1 MAAKSRTY
9 IVRGMRCA
17 GCSAKVEKEIAALP
31 GAENVVV
38 SYASGTLTHTSN
50 PATLPDETI
59 FEAVKKLGFSAE
71 YPPKDPAEEEKKEL
85 LNWKRELRSF
95 IIAAIFTVI
104 LFAYS
109 FFTVHASLILQGI
122 LLIPVLAASR
132 KIFTSGIPALL
143 RGAPDMDSLIACGA
157 GTGIIAPIILLFTA
171 AGETHFHASFDASAM
186 ILTLVM
192 LGRLLE
198 KNARRKVSGAIRE
211 LLKLTPQTAELVT
224 PNGSEEIAVSALQC
238 GQLIRVRPGGS
249 IPADGIVIS
258 GSSSVNEAMLSGEA
272 IPVDKAPGA
281 GVSGGTLN
289 LNGVLEIKVTASGE
303 TSVLGKIIKLVSEA
317 QSSRPPVAKLAN
329 KVSGV
334 FTWIIFAAAGI
345 TAALWLLSGAPL
357 PIALNYALSVLVV
370 ACPCAL
376 GLATPIAL
384 IAGIGRGAA
393 AGLLIKNGTAL
404 ENCAKSKTIIFD
416 KTGTLST
423 GVPEIKKLVCYP
435 DVVNSE
441 AELLNFAAAAEQN
454 SSHPLAEAVIGAAS
468 GEYRNIQVS
477 DFSDRSGYGLS
488 CILDGTRWHFGNG
501 AMMKELGIECNI
513 PDDFAGFTVIFCA
526 KETRLAGI
534 IGAGDTLKKETYSVI
549 ARLKDAGFR
558 CIMLTGDNPAAA
570 KRCAEKCGIEEFYA
584 SLTPAGKVEQINAI
598 RKEISTPL
606 IMVGDG
612 INDAPALA
620 QADVGIAIGS
630 GTAAA
635 LESADIIL
643 RGNDLAGCRDA
654 ITLSQATFRI
664 IRQNLFWAFFYN
676 FGAIPVA
683 AGAVAAL
690 GGFSLNPVI
699 CAGTMAASS
708 LTVVLNALRLL
719 KLKMER
725 LP

>member
-1 MAAKSRTY
+1 
-9 IVRGMRCA
+9 
-17 GCSAKVEKEIAALP
+17 
-31 GAENVVV
+31 
-38 SYASGTLTHTSN
+38 
-50 PATLPDETI
+50 
-59 FEAVKKLGFSAE
+59 
-71 YPPKDPAEEEKKEL
+71 
-85 LNWKRELRSF
+85 
-95 IIAAIFTVI
+95 
-104 LFAYS
+104 
-109 FFTVHASLILQGI
+109 
-122 LLIPVLAASR
+122 
-132 KIFTSGIPALL
+132 
-143 RGAPDMDSLIACGA
+143 
-157 GTGIIAPIILLFTA
+157 
-171 AGETHFHASFDASAM
+171 M

-211 LLKLTPQTAELVT
+211 LLKLTPQTAELIT
-224 PNGSEEIAVSALQC
+224 PDGTVEIAVSALQC

-281 GVSGGTLN
+281 EVSGGTLN

-334 FTWIIFAAAGI
+334 FTWIIFAAAAI
-345 TAALWLLSGAPL
+345 TAALWLFSGAPL

-404 ENCAKSKTIIFD
+404 ENCAKSRTIIFD
-416 KTGTLST
+416 KTGTLTS
-423 GVPEIKKLVCYP
+423 GVPEIKRIVFTP
-435 DVVNSE
+435 ETVNSE

-454 SSHPLAEAVIGAAS
+454 SSHPLAEAVVRFAS
-468 GEYRNIQVS
+468 GEYRNIKVS
-477 DFSDRSGYGLS
+477 DFSDRSGYGIS
-488 CILDGTRWHFGNG
+488 CKLDGTHWHFGNE
-501 AMMKELGIECNI
+501 AMMKELGIECDI
-513 PDDFAGFTVIFCA
+513 PADFSGFTVIFCA
-526 KETRLAGI
+526 KENKLAGI
-534 IGAGDTLKKETYSVI
+534 IGAGDTLKKDTCSVI
-549 ARLKDAGFR
+549 ARLKAAGFR

-570 KRCAEKCGIEEFYA
+570 GRCAGNCGIEEFYA
-584 SLTPAGKVEQINAI
+584 SLTPSGKVQQINSI
-598 RKEISTPL
+598 RKEITTPL

-630 GTAAA
+630 GTAVA

-643 RGNDLAGCRDA
+643 QGSDLAGCRDA
-654 ITLSQATFRI
+654 ITLSQATFRV